1 MAGNEL
7 HSRSTVIDGLI
18 VSNWS
23 REVFEAMHQGGLT
36 AANCTCGIWEGFVP
50 TMQAIASWKQW
61 LRQNADILT
70 QVYTV
75 DDIGR
80 AKRENKVGIILG
92 WQNTTGF
99 DGDLRLVPLFR
110 ELGLRVAQ
118 LTYHTANFAGSGCLE
133 GVDRGLTDFG
143 RDLVAVLNQERI
155 LIDLSHVGT
164 QTSADTILASTQP
177 VAYTHCAP
185 KAIKDHSRNKTDAD
199 LRLIA
204 EHGGM
209 VGVTMF
215 PPFMRRGNDS
225 TLDDYLDAIE
235 HTIGVCGEDHVA
247 IGTDF
252 TQGYGSEF
260 MRYVTHDKGHGRKLL
275 DVGEVVF
282 PKQFG
287 RIEQFP
293 NLTAAMEAR
302 KWNERRIR
310 KVLGE
315 NWLRIFGET
324 WS

>member
-1 MAGNEL
+1 MTGNDL
-7 HSRSTVIDGLI
+7 HSQAIVIDGLI

-23 REVFEAMHQGGLT
+23 RRLFEAMHQGGLT
-36 AANCTCGIWEGFVP
+36 AANCTCSIWEGFA
-50 TMQAIASWKQW
+50 TSMGAIAQWKLW
-61 LRQNADILT
+61 LRGNADLLT
-70 QVYTV
+70 QVYTAADV
-75 DDIGR
+75 TR

-99 DGDLRLVPLFR
+99 DGDLRFVPVFR
-110 ELGLRVAQ
+110 ELGLRVAE

-143 RDLVAVLNQERI
+143 RDLIATLNRERI

-164 QTSADTILASTQP
+164 QTSAETIRASRQP

-185 KAIKDHSRNKTDAD
+185 KAIKDHSRNKSDAD

-204 EHGGM
+204 EHGGL

-235 HTIGVCGEDHVA
+235 HTIDVCGEDHVA

-252 TQGYGSEF
+252 TQDYGAEF
-260 MRYVTHDKGHGRKLL
+260 MRYVTHDQGHGRKLL
-275 DVGEVVF
+275 EVGEVVF

-293 NLTAAMEAR
+293 NLTAAMQAR
-302 KWNERRIR
+302 KWSEPRTR

-315 NWLRIFGET
+315 NWLRLFSEVWG
-324 WS
+324 